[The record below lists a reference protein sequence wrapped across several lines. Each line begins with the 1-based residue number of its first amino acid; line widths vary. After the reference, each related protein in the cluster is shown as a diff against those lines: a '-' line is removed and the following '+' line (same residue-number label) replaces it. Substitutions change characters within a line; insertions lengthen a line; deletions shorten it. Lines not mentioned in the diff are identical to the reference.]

1 MYALLEANDSRK
13 NSDRIIH
20 FDGMGYAKTEKV
32 AIEWLK
38 LNPKYRWIIYIPDN
52 EIKEGNNDH

>member
-20 FDGMGYAKTEKV
+20 FDGMGYTKTEKA

-38 LNPKYRWIIYIPDN
+38 LNPKYRWIIYIPDR
-52 EIKEGNNDH
+52 EVKEAGNDS